1 MSDQHADQ
9 AAPNYS
15 DNVIPFRRP
24 ETTVAETQPDRLQQA
39 LAALEAALDEQRLA
53 VADWRAALGE
63 LHESMQ
69 GLGSSLQTY
78 RTNLDG
84 LAIDVAGLN
93 AVAVQLQN
101 L

>member
-1 MSDQHADQ
+1 MSDQHAD
-9 AAPNYS
+9 PMTPTYC

-24 ETTVAETQPDRLQQA
+24 ESTVVGAPPDRLQQA
-39 LAALEAALDEQRLA
+39 LVALEAALDEQRLA

-63 LHESMQ
+63 LQDSMQ